1 MGVELRNPSQWRGSG
16 TCCGLDTPSTLALLR
31 TRLHPLTPGTPRSP
45 KAMAPLHVVPFPL
58 CDSRAA
64 LLAITSTP
72 QLGAGVRLLPD
83 CPAPALGSLHKCCS
97 GVVRDN
103 NRHESHR
110 NKANTEACCFLFTR
124 ILDFNFLVQKLHG
137 EEDACPVPHHEVF
150 VPACPCQVSAAGG
163 RSQGQEHHEWC

>member
-1 MGVELRNPSQWRGSG
+1 MTRLSVIPPPGEQALGHCSDRGLLMGMELRNPSQWRGSG

-45 KAMAPLHVVPFPL
+45 KGMAPLHVVPLPL

-72 QLGAGVRLLPD
+72 ELGAGVRLLPD

-103 NRHESHR
+103 NRRESHR

-124 ILDFNFLVQKLHG
+124 ILDFNFLVQKLG
-137 EEDACPVPHHEVF
+137 R
-150 VPACPCQVSAAGG
+150 GG
-163 RSQGQEHHEWC
+163 RHLSRSPP